1 MGYTRV
7 LTAIEAFL
15 DEVPELR
22 DHWATH
28 LEDYEEPLPHV
39 FFGSDVCR
47 FAVSLAESDHDEALA
62 RFSAAIER
70 LSESNDPDIQ
80 NIIHVSFA
88 ENFVW
93 GDEREQRALARLR
106 PGFGPETEIRFREFE
121 AWAAEAAHFDPERD
135 VPQP

>member
-7 LTAIEAFL
+7 LAGIEAFL
-15 DEVPELR
+15 DEVPQLR
-22 DHWATH
+22 GDWETH
-28 LEDYEEPLPHV
+28 LQDYDEPLPHV

-47 FAVSLAESDHDEALA
+47 FAVSVAESDDDGAVA

-80 NIIHVSFA
+80 NIVHVSFA
-88 ENFVW
+88 ENLVW

-106 PGFGPETEIRFREFE
+106 PGFGPETEMRFREFE
-121 AWAAEAAHFDPERD
+121 AWAAEAARYDFKRD
-135 VPQP
+135 VPKP